1 MTVYLANSIGTIRQ
15 IFFMIGLEFNDT
27 VILEQQKVLEA
38 ALSTN
43 PKTQKAL
50 QKLIRKALMEARASL
65 SDYIK
70 TKLANNDPRGAA
82 RAVRTSVYKKI
93 LGGNINILNSKKAHG
108 TNDYEP
114 PRTLRPGQRGGNRRP
129 RSPRTNKV
137 MHYAG
142 EDRQFILRFVDSGT
156 KQRAIER
163 LTEVKRKSGG
173 SKFVW
178 RQDASKYGNRG
189 SIAARNFFKTGAD
202 QRLRRA
208 TEYLADLINEE
219 LEAMLNKK

>member
-1 MTVYLANSIGTIRQ
+1 
-15 IFFMIGLEFNDT
+15 MIGLEFNDT

-108 TNDYEP
+108 TNNYEP

-129 RSPRTNKV
+129 RSQRTNTV

-163 LTEVKRKSGG
+163 LTEVKRASGG

-202 QRLRRA
+202 PRLRRA

>member
-1 MTVYLANSIGTIRQ
+1 
-15 IFFMIGLEFNDT
+15 MIGLEVNDA

-50 QKLIRKALMEARASL
+50 QKLIRRALMEARSSL

-70 TKLANNDPRGAA
+70 TKLANDDPRGAA

-93 LGGNINILNSKKAHG
+93 LGGNINILNSRKAHG
-108 TNDYEP
+108 TNNYEP

-202 QRLRRA
+202 PRLKRA

-219 LEAMLNKK
+219 LEAMLSKK

>member
-1 MTVYLANSIGTIRQ
+1 MVS
-15 IFFMIGLEFNDT
+15 LEVNDA
-27 VILEQQKVLEA
+27 VVLEQKQVLEQ

-50 QKLIRKALMEARASL
+50 QKLIRKALMQARSEL

-70 TKLANNDPRGAA
+70 TKLANDDPRGAA

-108 TNDYEP
+108 TNNYEP

-129 RSPRTNKV
+129 RSQRTNTV

-189 SIAARNFFKTGAD
+189 SIAARNFFKAGAEP
-202 QRLRRA
+202 RLIRA
-208 TEYLADLINEE
+208 TEYLADMIDDE
-219 LEAMLNKK
+219 LEDILKVRK

>member
-1 MTVYLANSIGTIRQ
+1 
-15 IFFMIGLEFNDT
+15 MIGIEVNDAI
-27 VILEQQKVLEA
+27 ILEQQKALEA

-43 PKTQKAL
+43 PKTQKVL
-50 QKLIRKALMEARASL
+50 QKLIRKALMQARSEL

-70 TKLANNDPRGAA
+70 TKLANDDPRGAA
-82 RAVRTSVYKKI
+82 RAVRTSVYKKM

-108 TNDYEP
+108 TNNYEP

-129 RSPRTNKV
+129 RSQRTNTV

-163 LTEVKRKSGG
+163 LTHVSGTN
-173 SKFVW
+173 KFRW
-178 RQDASKYGNRG
+178 TQDASKYGNRG

-202 QRLRRA
+202 PRLRRA
-208 TEYLADLINEE
+208 TEYLADLIDEE

>member
-1 MTVYLANSIGTIRQ
+1 MCKKHIGR
-15 IFFMIGLEFNDT
+15 FFMFGLEVNDA

-50 QKLIRKALMEARASL
+50 QKLIRKALMQARSEL

-108 TNDYEP
+108 TNNYEP
-114 PRTLRPGQRGGNRRP
+114 PRTLRSGQRGGNRRP
-129 RSPRTNKV
+129 RSQRTNTV

-173 SKFVW
+173 SRFVW

-202 QRLRRA
+202 PRLRRA

-219 LEAMLNKK
+219 LEAMLTKK

>member
-1 MTVYLANSIGTIRQ
+1 M
-15 IFFMIGLEFNDT
+15 FEFEFNDS
-27 VILEQQKVLEA
+27 VVLRQQEVLEA

-70 TKLANNDPRGAA
+70 TKLKNDDPRGAA

-108 TNDYEP
+108 TNSYEP

-129 RSPRTNKV
+129 RSQRTNTV

-163 LTEVKRKSGG
+163 LTEVKRASGG

-208 TEYLADLINEE
+208 TEYLTDLINEE
-219 LEAMLNKK
+219 LEAMLNKTK

>member
-1 MTVYLANSIGTIRQ
+1 
-15 IFFMIGLEFNDT
+15 MIGLEFDDT
-27 VILEQQKVLEA
+27 IILEQQKVLEA

-50 QKLIRKALMEARASL
+50 QKLIRRALMEARASL

-70 TKLANNDPRGAA
+70 TKLDNDDPRGAA

-108 TNDYEP
+108 TNNYEP

-129 RSPRTNKV
+129 RSQRTNTV

-163 LTEVKRKSGG
+163 LTEVKRSSGG

-202 QRLRRA
+202 PRLRRA
-208 TEYLADLINEE
+208 TDYLADLINEE
-219 LEAMLNKK
+219 LEAMLSKK

>member
-1 MTVYLANSIGTIRQ
+1 MVS
-15 IFFMIGLEFNDT
+15 LEVNDA
-27 VILEQQKVLEA
+27 VVLEQKQILEQ

-50 QKLIRKALMEARASL
+50 QKLIRKALMQARNEL

-70 TKLANNDPRGAA
+70 TKLANDDPRGAA

-108 TNDYEP
+108 TNNYEP

-129 RSPRTNKV
+129 RSQRTNTV

-189 SIAARNFFKTGAD
+189 SIAARNFFKAGAEP
-202 QRLRRA
+202 RLIRA
-208 TEYLADLINEE
+208 TEYLADMIDDE
-219 LEAMLNKK
+219 LEDILKVRK

>member
-1 MTVYLANSIGTIRQ
+1 
-15 IFFMIGLEFNDT
+15 MIELEVNDA

-50 QKLIRKALMEARASL
+50 QKLIRRALMQARSEL

-70 TKLANNDPRGAA
+70 TKLDNDDPRGAA

-108 TNDYEP
+108 TNSYEP

-129 RSPRTNKV
+129 RSKRTNTV
-137 MHYAG
+137 MHYVG

-156 KQRAIER
+156 QQRAIER
-163 LTEVKRKSGG
+163 LTEVKRASGG

-189 SIAARNFFKTGAD
+189 SIAARNFFKTGASP
-202 QRLRRA
+202 RLRRA
-208 TEYLADLINEE
+208 TDYLADLINEE
-219 LEAMLNKK
+219 LEAMMNKKK

>member
-1 MTVYLANSIGTIRQ
+1 
-15 IFFMIGLEFNDT
+15 MIGLEVNDA
-27 VILEQQKVLEA
+27 VIVEQRKVLEQ

-50 QKLIRKALMEARASL
+50 QKLIRKALMQARSEL

-70 TKLANNDPRGAA
+70 TKLANDDPRGAA

-93 LGGNINILNSKKAHG
+93 LGGNINILNSRKAHG
-108 TNDYEP
+108 TNSYEP

-129 RSPRTNKV
+129 RSARTNKV

-163 LTEVKRKSGG
+163 LTEVKRASGG

-178 RQDASKYGNRG
+178 KQDASKYGNRG
-189 SIAARNFFKTGAD
+189 SIAARNFFKAGAEP
-202 QRLRRA
+202 RLIRA
-208 TEYLADLINEE
+208 TEYLVDLIDEE
-219 LEAMLNKK
+219 LETIMNKTK

>member
-1 MTVYLANSIGTIRQ
+1 
-15 IFFMIGLEFNDT
+15 MIGLEFDDT
-27 VILEQQKVLEA
+27 IILEQQKVLEA

-43 PKTQKAL
+43 TKTQKAF
-50 QKLIRKALMEARASL
+50 QKLIRKALMQARSEL

-70 TKLANNDPRGAA
+70 TKLANDDPRGAA

-108 TNDYEP
+108 TNNYEP

-129 RSPRTNKV
+129 RSQRTNTV
-137 MHYAG
+137 MHYVG

-202 QRLRRA
+202 PRLRRA

-219 LEAMLNKK
+219 LEAMLSKK

>member
-1 MTVYLANSIGTIRQ
+1 
-15 IFFMIGLEFNDT
+15 MIGLEVNDAI
-27 VILEQQKVLEA
+27 ILEQQKVLEA

-219 LEAMLNKK
+219 RLVNAH

>member
-1 MTVYLANSIGTIRQ
+1 
-15 IFFMIGLEFNDT
+15 MIGLEVNDA

-50 QKLIRKALMEARASL
+50 QKLIRKALMQARSEL

-70 TKLANNDPRGAA
+70 TKLDNDDPRGAA

-108 TNDYEP
+108 INNYEP

-129 RSPRTNKV
+129 RSMRTYKV

-142 EDRQFILRFVDSGT
+142 EDRQFILRFVNSGT
-156 KQRAIER
+156 QQRAIER
-163 LTEVKRKSGG
+163 LTRVSGTN
-173 SKFVW
+173 KFRW
-178 RQDASKYGNRG
+178 TQDASKYGNRG
-189 SIAARNFFKTGAD
+189 SIAARNFFKAGVEP
-202 QRLRRA
+202 RLRRA
-208 TEYLADLINEE
+208 TEYLTDLIDEE

>member
-1 MTVYLANSIGTIRQ
+1 MGEVA
-15 IFFMIGLEFNDT
+15 
-27 VILEQQKVLEA
+27 
-38 ALSTN
+38 
-43 PKTQKAL
+43 
-50 QKLIRKALMEARASL
+50 
-65 SDYIK
+65 DYIK
-70 TKLANNDPRGAA
+70 TKLKNGDPRGAA
-82 RAVRTSVYKKI
+82 RAVRTSVYKKV
-93 LGGNINILNSKKAHG
+93 LGGNINILNSRKSHG
-108 TNDYEP
+108 TNNYEP

-129 RSPRTNKV
+129 RSQRTNNV

-163 LTEVKRKSGG
+163 LMEFKRASGG
-173 SKFVW
+173 SKFKWV
-178 RQDASKYGNRG
+178 QDASKYGNRG

-202 QRLRRA
+202 PRLRRA

>member
-1 MTVYLANSIGTIRQ
+1 MFG
-15 IFFMIGLEFNDT
+15 FEFNDT
-27 VILEQQKVLEA
+27 ITLEQQKVLES

-50 QKLIRKALMEARASL
+50 QKLIRKALMQARSEL

-70 TKLANNDPRGAA
+70 TKLDNDDPRGAA

-108 TNDYEP
+108 TNSYEP

-129 RSPRTNKV
+129 RSQRTNTV

-163 LTEVKRKSGG
+163 LTEVKRASGG

-202 QRLRRA
+202 PRLRRA
-208 TEYLADLINEE
+208 TEYLADMINEE

>member
-1 MTVYLANSIGTIRQ
+1 
-15 IFFMIGLEFNDT
+15 MIGLEVNDAI
-27 VILEQQKVLEA
+27 ILEQQKVLEA

-70 TKLANNDPRGAA
+70 TKLANDDPRGAA

-108 TNDYEP
+108 TNSYEP
-114 PRTLRPGQRGGNRRP
+114 PRTLRTGQRGGNRRP
-129 RSPRTNKV
+129 RSKRTDTV
-137 MHYAG
+137 IHYAG

-163 LTEVKRKSGG
+163 QVEVKRAGSG

-189 SIAARNFFKTGAD
+189 SIAARNFFKTGAES
-202 QRLRRA
+202 RLRIA
-208 TEYLADLINEE
+208 AEYLADLINEE
-219 LEAMLNKK
+219 LEAMLNKMSTA

>member
-1 MTVYLANSIGTIRQ
+1 
-15 IFFMIGLEFNDT
+15 MIELEVNDA

-50 QKLIRKALMEARASL
+50 QKLIRKALMQARREL

-70 TKLANNDPRGAA
+70 TKLDNDDPRGAA

-108 TNDYEP
+108 TNSYKP

-129 RSPRTNKV
+129 RSQRTNTVK
-137 MHYAG
+137 HYAG

-202 QRLRRA
+202 PRLRRA

>member
-1 MTVYLANSIGTIRQ
+1 
-15 IFFMIGLEFNDT
+15 MIGLEVNDA

-50 QKLIRKALMEARASL
+50 QKLIRKALMQARSEL

-108 TNDYEP
+108 TNNYEP
-114 PRTLRPGQRGGNRRP
+114 PRTLRSGQRGGNRRP
-129 RSPRTNKV
+129 RSQRTNTV

-173 SKFVW
+173 SRFVW

-202 QRLRRA
+202 PRLRRA

-219 LEAMLNKK
+219 LEAMLTKK

>member
-1 MTVYLANSIGTIRQ
+1 MVS
-15 IFFMIGLEFNDT
+15 LEVNDA
-27 VILEQQKVLEA
+27 VVLEQKQVLEQ

-50 QKLIRKALMEARASL
+50 QKLIRKALMQARSEL

-70 TKLANNDPRGAA
+70 TKLANDDPRGAA

-108 TNDYEP
+108 TNNYEP
-114 PRTLRPGQRGGNRRP
+114 PRTIRPGQRGGNRRP
-129 RSPRTNKV
+129 RSHRTNTV

-163 LTEVKRKSGG
+163 LTEVKRASGG

-202 QRLRRA
+202 PRLRRA

>member
-1 MTVYLANSIGTIRQ
+1 MFEFEAN
-15 IFFMIGLEFNDT
+15 EA
-27 VILEQQKVLEA
+27 VILESQKVLEA

-50 QKLIRKALMEARASL
+50 QKLIRRALMEARASL
-65 SDYIK
+65 SAYIK
-70 TKLANNDPRGAA
+70 TKLDNDDPRGAA

-108 TNDYEP
+108 ANNYEP

-129 RSPRTNKV
+129 RSSRTNKV

-163 LTEVKRKSGG
+163 LTEVKRASGG

-202 QRLRRA
+202 QRMIRA